1 MIKNKVILKT
11 VSLFLSFWMLLASS
25 GLSIDFHYCEGE
37 LVDWSLFDNHSEC
50 DHVKKEVIQESCCES
65 TSTIEYHDQSTEQI
79 KKENCCS
86 SGEAHV
92 NIEAQFNLV
101 AQEVEFTIPQL
112 IYSYSIIESG
122 FSIEEEINYLLDGKV
137 PPILPKKELS
147 FIQVFLL

>member
-37 LVDWSLFDNHSEC
+37 LVDWSLFDAHSGC
-50 DHVKKEVIQESCCES
+50 DHEKKEIIQESCCES
-65 TSTIEYHDQSTEQI
+65 SPIMECHDQSREQI

-86 SGEAHV
+86 SDEAHV

-112 IYSYSIIESG
+112 IYSYSIIESKL
-122 FSIEEEINYLLDGKV
+122 SDKEEINYLLDRKI
-137 PPILPKKELS
+137 PPTLPKKELS